1 MHILRVVAYFK
12 RNDRSI
18 TKESELIGM
27 KKISEVVGT
36 ILKLMTEYAKVGMST
51 KELDK
56 YDGEILKRLGAK
68 STYAVELM
76 DGWTLVGNK
85 VGYFTQHE

>member
-1 MHILRVVAYFK
+1 
-12 RNDRSI
+12 
-18 TKESELIGM
+18 M

-36 ILKLMTEYAKVGMST
+36 ILKLMAEYAKVGMST

-56 YDGEILKRLGAK
+56 YGGEILKRFGAK

-85 VGYFTQHE
+85 VGYFTQHEQTILITDSAPIILTASNGLWN